1 MVGADELSPEEEQAF
16 RAELEQLE
24 STMSNH
30 PALVA
35 IQQME
40 ELQTAMWWHAGN
52 AADCLGVIDALNHD
66 GLGIRLLAEGEIPAE
81 EEHRSFDVDL
91 GRSWHN
97 FVASAATFVDHTRRQ
112 LNSLPEE
119 LQSEYAERK
128 RELLDPHDVVGFVS
142 RFRNVVVHGGALQTG
157 VTWTFT
163 QTKESFD
170 ANFRTD
176 ILLNRYRKWWNP
188 SARRYI
194 ESRAPRLSLS
204 EAIWEYSEACDPL
217 WEWFQDRLHEHHYS
231 TLHEWETQVGRY
243 REVSERLEP
252 GSMPVVE
259 ERVHFRDPSEA
270 KPVRP
275 PVRRAKSNARKKP
288 KKKKRKR
295 R

>member
-1 MVGADELSPEEEQAF
+1 MADPDELSPEEEQAL
-16 RAELEQLE
+16 RAELERLD

-30 PALVA
+30 PALAA
-35 IQQME
+35 IQQLE

-52 AADCLGVIDALNHD
+52 AADCLSVIDALNHD

-81 EEHRSFDVDL
+81 EEHRGFDVHL

-112 LNSLPEE
+112 LKGLPEG
-119 LQSEYAERK
+119 LQTEYVERK

-157 VTWTFT
+157 VTWRFT
-163 QTKESFD
+163 QTKKSFD

-176 ILLNRYRKWWNP
+176 ILLNRHSKWWNP
-188 SARRYI
+188 AAGRYI
-194 ESRAPRLSLS
+194 ESKAPRLSLS

-217 WEWFQDRLHEHHYS
+217 WEWFQDRLYQHHYS
-231 TLHEWETQVGRY
+231 ILHDWETQVGRY
-243 REVSERLEP
+243 REISERLDP

-259 ERVHFRDPSEA
+259 ERVQFRDPSKPA
-270 KPVRP
+270 PVRP
-275 PVRRAKSNARKKP
+275 AVRRAKSDSKKTKKTKRKK
-288 KKKKRKR
+288 
-295 R
+295 